1 MVLRIIHKFLLILM
15 LVIIGYSQHSLVYAK
30 NELPIPIQKPTTN
43 KYLKVI
49 SNPKFLPI
57 RKPLYSGP
65 FGKNYSYVLNKTDRD
80 LFSRAV
86 NSAGLKRW
94 NTARRLVDSI
104 NNPLTRN
111 FITWM
116 YLKDRNAKSDFRFRA
131 LFIRNN
137 HTWPEIALIRS
148 RAEKYAHDGSMSSSE
163 IIDWFSM
170 FPPLTGPGFE
180 ALANAYKDKGD
191 LEKSENL
198 AKNAWHNYNL
208 TQKEERRF
216 LSSFAYLFN
225 TKDHEERVNN
235 LIWNNKLY
243 SARRNL
249 KRVSRSYRKLAE
261 ARIALNSS
269 AYGVDSK
276 IARVPNQLRK
286 DPGLTLDRVKWRR
299 KRGKYISAKKLVIN
313 EGYDHVNPTLWWKER
328 HILSR
333 HSIRRNKMREAY
345 KISSN
350 HKAKDSLSIFE
361 AEWMSGW
368 LSKSFFNNYD
378 QALKHFYNVYDA
390 VSFPVSLS
398 KASYWIGQTLESA
411 EKKELA
417 RPWYEKASMY
427 NYTFYGQLAS
437 EKIYNKKIHKPLD
450 EIIPNKNEKL
460 SFNQNELVQILRIL
474 AETEQNK
481 YLKRFTLSI
490 ANSAPSINYYLA
502 AEMISNLGR
511 IDLGVWVARK
521 AEQKKTILFKHGYP
535 IQDFAYPLY
544 PEKPLI
550 LSVIR
555 QESNF
560 DISAT
565 SHAGAK
571 GLMQL
576 MPATARLVSKRIKE
590 RYDRDSLTIDPSYNI
605 RLGSAYLNQLINE
618 FDGSYI
624 MALAGYNAGPHRVKR
639 WVKRYGDPRKN
650 KNEVDWIEQIPFNE
664 TRNYVKRVMENLN
677 VYRELLKE

>member
-1 MVLRIIHKFLLILM
+1 MVLHIIHKFLIILT
-15 LVIIGYSQHSLVYAK
+15 LFIIGNTQLSLVHAK
-30 NELPIPIQKPTTN
+30 NKAPIPTQKPKPN
-43 KYLKVI
+43 EYIKVI

-57 RKPLYSGP
+57 RKPAYPGP
-65 FGKNYSYVLNKTDRD
+65 FGEDYNYVLNQNDRN
-80 LFSRAV
+80 LFSKAV
-86 NSAGLKRW
+86 NSAELKRW
-94 NTARRLVDSI
+94 NSARRLVDNI
-104 NNPLTRN
+104 QNPLTRN
-111 FITWM
+111 FITWL

-137 HTWPEIALIRS
+137 HTWPEINLIRS
-148 RAEKYAHDGSMSSSE
+148 RAEKYANDGSMSSSE

-170 FPPLTGPGFE
+170 FPPLTGPGLE
-180 ALANAYKDKGD
+180 ALANAYKEKGD
-191 LEKSENL
+191 IHKSEDL
-198 AKNAWHNYNL
+198 AKNAWHNYNF
-208 TQKEERRF
+208 TQREERRF
-216 LSSFAYLFN
+216 LSSFAYLLN
-225 TKDHEERVNN
+225 TKDHEKRVSN

-249 KRVSRSYRKLAE
+249 KRVSRGFRRLAE

-276 IARVPNQLRK
+276 IARIPNQLRK

-299 KRGKYISAKKLVIN
+299 KRGKYISAKRLIIN
-313 EGYDHVNPTLWWKER
+313 EGYDDINPTLCWKER

-333 HSIRRNKMREAY
+333 HSVRRNKMREAY
-345 KISSN
+345 EISSN
-350 HKAKDSLSIFE
+350 HKANDSLSIFE

-411 EKKELA
+411 EKSELA

-437 EKIYNKKIHKPLD
+437 EKIYRKKIHQPLN
-450 EIIPNKNEKL
+450 EIIPNKNQKL
-460 SFNQNELVQILRIL
+460 SFNQNELVQVLRIL
-474 AETEQNK
+474 AETGQNK

-490 ANSAPSINYYLA
+490 ATSGPSINYYLA

-521 AEQKKTILFKHGYP
+521 AEQKKIILFKHGYP
-535 IQDFAYPLY
+535 VPDFTYPLY

-576 MPATARLVSKRIKE
+576 MPATARVVSKRIKE

-605 RLGSAYLNQLINE
+605 RLGSAYLYQLINE
-618 FDGSYI
+618 FNGSYI

-639 WVKRYGDPRKN
+639 WIRLYGDPRKN
-650 KNEVDWIEQIPFNE
+650 KNEIDWIEQIPFNE
-664 TRNYVKRVMENLN
+664 TRNYVKRVIENLN
-677 VYRELLKE
+677 VYRELVKE